1 MLQNLLREEIS
12 CLRPR
17 FHSWVGKTRWR
28 RDRLPTQASSG
39 FSCSSAGK
47 ESTCSAGDL
56 GLIPELGRSPGEG
69 KGCLLPNS
77 GLENPGTIQ
86 PMGWQRVR
94 LDFHF
99 HFSVLTTN
107 KNQNHKGHRE
117 AFGGNGRVHHLDCGD
132 CIMGVYACL
141 KLIKLDQF
149 NMCNFL
155 FVSVK
160 SQ

>member
-12 CLRPR
+12 CLRPW
-17 FHSWVGKTRWR
+17 FHSWVGKIRWR

-47 ESTCSAGDL
+47 ESACSVGDL
-56 GLIPELGRSPGEG
+56 GLIPELERSPGEG
-69 KGCLLPNS
+69 KGCPLPNS

-86 PMGWQRVR
+86 PMGWLESDSTFTFTLVFLPQTKTK
-94 LDFHF
+94 
-99 HFSVLTTN
+99 TT
-107 KNQNHKGHRE
+107 KGHKE
-117 AFGGNGRVHHLDCGD
+117 AFGGNGHVYHLDCGD
-132 CIMGVYACL
+132 CIMGVYVCL
-141 KLIKLDQF
+141 KLIKLYQF